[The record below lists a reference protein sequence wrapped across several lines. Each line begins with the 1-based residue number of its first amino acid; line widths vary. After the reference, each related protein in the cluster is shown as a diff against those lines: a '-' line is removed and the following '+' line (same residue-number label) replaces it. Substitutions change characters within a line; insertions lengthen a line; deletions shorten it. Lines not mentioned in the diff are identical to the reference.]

1 MLAERAVPPYNRP
14 AMEHHETSMTAALE
28 GVGVRRVFVH
38 AFGCQMNAHEG
49 ERLLGLARDHGY
61 QEALSAEEADLIVLH
76 TCAVRD
82 HAVQRII
89 GEVGRLTSLKQER
102 PRLKIGITGCVAQA
116 DGTALLQRA
125 RGLDFVVGTR
135 AVGRLPS
142 TLRRV
147 DAGERVVDVAD
158 GPYLEVG
165 DGPVRSAT
173 ICAYVTAVEGCDKF
187 CTFCIVPY
195 TRGREYSR
203 PAAHI
208 LDEVRRLAASGCRE
222 VTLLGQT
229 VNAYGRKGGGRG
241 EGEVSFAM
249 LLRQVAAVD
258 GIARVRFLTSHPSH
272 LGDDLI
278 EAMAATPEVC
288 PHLPLPLQSGSDR
301 ILAAMRRGYTVAE
314 YLQRV
319 AAVRAAVGELALF
332 SDLIVGFPGES
343 DADFEQTAAV
353 VEELR
358 LAGLYGFKYSPRP
371 HTKAASLGDPI
382 PEAVKAERL
391 ERILALQ
398 RRIAVEHNQAL
409 VGSRQEILVE
419 EAGDGWVEGRTRTNR
434 RLRAPAAGAPGELL
448 QVRVNGIDHGRLVGA
463 TETTP

>member
-1 MLAERAVPPYNRP
+1 
-14 AMEHHETSMTAALE
+14 
-28 GVGVRRVFVH
+28 
-38 AFGCQMNAHEG
+38 MNAHEG

-61 QEALSAEEADLIVLH
+61 QEALSAEEADLILLH

-82 HAVQRII
+82 QAVQRII
-89 GEVGRLTSLKQER
+89 GEVGRLTSLKQLR
-102 PRLKIGITGCVAQA
+102 PGMKIGVTGCVAQA
-116 DGTALLQRA
+116 DGAALLKRS

-135 AVGRLPS
+135 AVGRLPA

-208 LDEVRRLAASGCRE
+208 LDEVRRLAAIGCRE

-241 EGEVSFAM
+241 EGEVSFAD
-249 LLRQVAAVD
+249 LLRRVSAVE

-278 EAMAATPEVC
+278 EAMATTPEIC
-288 PHLPLPLQSGSDR
+288 PHLPLPLQSGSDAM
-301 ILAAMRRGYTVAE
+301 LAAMRRGYTVAE
-314 YLQRV
+314 YLER
-319 AAVRAAVGELALF
+319 AATVRAALPELALL
-332 SDLIVGFPGES
+332 SDFIVGFPGES
-343 DADFEQTAAV
+343 DTDFDQTLAV
-353 VEELR
+353 MEELR
-358 LAGLYGFKYSPRP
+358 LAAIYGFKYSPRP
-371 HTKAASLGDPI
+371 HTKAAPLGDPI

-391 ERILALQ
+391 ERLLALQ
-398 RRIAVEHNQAL
+398 RRIAAEHNEAL
-409 VGSRQEILVE
+409 VGSPQEILVE

-434 RLRAPAAGAPGELL
+434 RLRAPATATPGELIA
-448 QVRVNGIDHGRLVGA
+448 VRVTGVDHGRLVGA
-463 TETTP
+463 VETTP

>member
-1 MLAERAVPPYNRP
+1 
-14 AMEHHETSMTAALE
+14 MTVGEE
-28 GVGVRRVFVH
+28 GEDCRLRRVFVH

-82 HAVQRII
+82 QAVQRII
-89 GEVGRLTSLKQER
+89 GEVGRLTSLKQAH
-102 PRLKIGITGCVAQA
+102 PGVKIGVTGCVAQA
-116 DGTALLQRA
+116 DGAALLARA

-135 AVGRLPS
+135 AVGRLPA

-147 DAGERVVDVAD
+147 EAGERVVDVAD
-158 GPYLEVG
+158 GPYLELG
-165 DGPVRSAT
+165 DGPIRSVT
-173 ICAYVTAVEGCDKF
+173 TCAYVTAVEGCDKF

-208 LDEVRRLAASGCRE
+208 LDEVRRLAATGCRE

-241 EGEVSFAM
+241 EGEVSFAE
-249 LLRQVAAVD
+249 LLRRVAAVD

-272 LGDDLI
+272 LGDELI
-278 EAMAATPEVC
+278 EAMATTPEVC

-301 ILAAMRRGYTVAE
+301 MLAAMRRGYTVAE
-314 YLQRV
+314 YLERA
-319 AAVRAAVGELALF
+319 AAVRAALPELALL
-332 SDLIVGFPGES
+332 SDFIVGFPGES
-343 DADFEQTAAV
+343 DADFDKTLAV

-358 LAGLYGFKYSPRP
+358 LAALYGFKYSPRP
-371 HTKAASLGDPI
+371 HTKTAPLGDPI

-391 ERILALQ
+391 EQLFTLQ
-398 RRIAVEHNQAL
+398 RRIAAEHNNAL
-409 VGSRQEILVE
+409 LGSHQEILVE
-419 EAGDGWVEGRTRTNR
+419 EVGDGWVEGRTRTNR
-434 RLRAPAAGAPGELL
+434 RLRAAAAAAPGDLL
-448 QVRVNGIDHGRLVGA
+448 QVRVTAVDRGRLVGA
-463 TETTP
+463 PETTP

>member
-1 MLAERAVPPYNRP
+1 M
-14 AMEHHETSMTAALE
+14 
-28 GVGVRRVFVH
+28 RRVFVH

-89 GEVGRLTSLKQER
+89 GEVGRLTSLKQAR
-102 PRLKIGITGCVAQA
+102 PRLKIGVTGCVAQA
-116 DGTALLQRA
+116 DGAALLKRA

-165 DGPVRSAT
+165 DGPIRTAT
-173 ICAYVTAVEGCDKF
+173 TCAYVTAVEGCDKF

-208 LDEVRRLAASGCRE
+208 LDEVRRLAATGCRE

-241 EGEVSFAM
+241 EGEVSFAE

-272 LGDDLI
+272 LSDELI
-278 EAMAATPEVC
+278 EAMATTPEVC

-314 YLQRV
+314 YLERA
-319 AAVRAAVGELALF
+319 AAVRAAVGELALL
-332 SDLIVGFPGES
+332 SDFIVGFPGET
-343 DADFEQTAAV
+343 DADFEQTVAV

-371 HTKAASLGDPI
+371 HTKAAPLGDPI
-382 PEAVKAERL
+382 PEVVKAERL
-391 ERILALQ
+391 ERILVLQ
-398 RRIAVEHNQAL
+398 RRIAAEHNEAL

-434 RLRAPAAGAPGELL
+434 RLRAPAAAAPGELL
-448 QVRVNGIDHGRLVGA
+448 QVRVSGIDHGRLVG
-463 TETTP
+463 TRETTP

>member
-1 MLAERAVPPYNRP
+1 
-14 AMEHHETSMTAALE
+14 MEHHEAATAIAPE
-28 GVGVRRVFVH
+28 ETGIKRVFIH

-61 QEALSAEEADLIVLH
+61 QEALCAEEADLIVLH

-82 HAVQRII
+82 HAVQRIL
-89 GEVGRLTSLKQER
+89 GEVGRLTSVKQTR
-102 PRLKIGITGCVAQA
+102 PGVKIGITGCVAQA
-116 DGTALLQRA
+116 DGAALLERA

-135 AVGRLPS
+135 AVGRLGA

-147 DAGERVVDVAD
+147 EAGERVVDVGE
-158 GPYLEVG
+158 GPYLEL
-165 DGPVRSAT
+165 DRTAARAAT
-173 ICAYVTAVEGCDKF
+173 PCAYVTAVEGCDKF

-208 LDEVRRLAASGCRE
+208 LDEVQQLATTGCRE

-241 EGEVSFAM
+241 EGEVSFAE
-249 LLRQVAAVD
+249 LLRRVAAVE

-278 EAMAATPEVC
+278 EAMATTPEIC

-314 YLQRV
+314 YRERV
-319 AAVRAAVGELALF
+319 AALRAALPEVALL
-332 SDLIVGFPGES
+332 SDFMVGFPGET
-343 DADFEQTAAV
+343 DDDFEQTLDL

-358 LAGLYGFKYSPRP
+358 LAALYGFKYSPRP
-371 HTKAASLGDPI
+371 HTKALALGDPI
-382 PEAVKAERL
+382 PEAVKSERL
-391 ERILALQ
+391 ERLLALQ
-398 RRIAVEHNQAL
+398 RRIAAEHNRAL

-419 EAGDGWVEGRTRTNR
+419 EAEGGWIEGRTRANR
-434 RLRAPAAGAPGELL
+434 RLRAPGSAAPGEL
-448 QVRVNGIDHGRLVGA
+448 VPIRVTGIERGRLVGRV
-463 TETTP
+463 ETAP

>member
-1 MLAERAVPPYNRP
+1 M
-14 AMEHHETSMTAALE
+14 
-28 GVGVRRVFVH
+28 RRIFVH

-89 GEVGRLTSLKQER
+89 GEVGRLTSLKRQR
-102 PRLKIGITGCVAQA
+102 PRLKIGVTGCVAQA
-116 DGTALLQRA
+116 DGAALLARA

-158 GPYLEVG
+158 GAYLEVG
-165 DGPVRSAT
+165 DGPIRSAT
-173 ICAYVTAVEGCDKF
+173 TCAYVTAVEGCDKF

-208 LDEVRRLAASGCRE
+208 LDEVRRLAATGCRE

-241 EGEVSFAM
+241 EGEVSFAE

-258 GIARVRFLTSHPSH
+258 GITRVRFLTSHPSH

-278 EAMAATPEVC
+278 EAMATTPEIC

-301 ILAAMRRGYTVAE
+301 MLAAMRRGYTVAE
-314 YLQRV
+314 YLERA
-319 AAVRAAVGELALF
+319 AAVRAALPELALL
-332 SDLIVGFPGES
+332 SDFIVGFPGES
-343 DADFEQTAAV
+343 DADFEQTVAV
-353 VEELR
+353 VGELR

-371 HTKAASLGDPI
+371 HTKAAPLGDPI
-382 PEAVKAERL
+382 PESVKAERL
-391 ERILALQ
+391 EQILALQ
-398 RRIAVEHNQAL
+398 RQIAAEHNQAL
-409 VGSRQEILVE
+409 LGSRQEILVE
-419 EAGDGWVEGRTRTNR
+419 EASDGWVEGRTRTNR
-434 RLRAPAAGAPGELL
+434 RLRAAAVAAPGELL
-448 QVRVNGIDHGRLVGA
+448 QVRVSGIDHGRLVGT
-463 TETTP
+463 TETAP